1 MSRTWYLLLEN
12 LARTDAE
19 VGQGVQGL
27 RHAEGGGVDVHTQAG
42 EAAVKVGRQVVLDQV
57 VDLGS
62 DVTSFLIFMVS
73 AIMTFGF
80 VSMVMTVFFVGVSWK
95 EKEEK

>member
-1 MSRTWYLLLEN
+1 MMRRTWYLLLEN

-27 RHAEGGGVDVHTQAG
+27 RHAEGRGMDVHAQAG
-42 EAAVKVGRQVVLDQV
+42 KTAVKVGRQVVLDQV

-62 DVTSFLIFMVS
+62 DVASFLLLMVS
-73 AIMTFGF
+73 AVMAFGF
-80 VSMVMTVFFVGVSWK
+80 VSMVMTVFFVGVTWK
-95 EKEEK
+95 G

>member
-1 MSRTWYLLLEN
+1 MMRRTWYLLLEN

-27 RHAEGGGVDVHTQAG
+27 RHAEGRGMDVHAQAG
-42 EAAVKVGRQVVLDQV
+42 KTAVKVGRQVVLDQV

-62 DVTSFLIFMVS
+62 DVTTFLLLMIS
-73 AIMTFGF
+73 AIVAF
-80 VSMVMTVFFVGVSWK
+80 
-95 EKEEK
+95 